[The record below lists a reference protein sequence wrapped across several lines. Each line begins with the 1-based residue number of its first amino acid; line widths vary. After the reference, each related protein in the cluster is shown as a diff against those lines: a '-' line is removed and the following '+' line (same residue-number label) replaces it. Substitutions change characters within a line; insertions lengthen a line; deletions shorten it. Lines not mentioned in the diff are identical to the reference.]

1 MKKFDLEKQFDFYL
15 EKVNLKKENLSEI
28 QLQET
33 RRAFYAGIAQMW
45 RMFIEIG
52 DMPEE
57 NCDEIFNDIDD
68 QIAIFWCDET
78 IVTDFRKMN

>member
-33 RRAFYAGIAQMW
+33 KRAFYAGIAQMW
-45 RMFIEIG
+45 KMFCEIG
-52 DMPEE
+52 EMKEE
-57 NCDEIFNDIDD
+57 NCDAIFNDIDD
-68 QIAIFWCDET
+68 QLAIFWLDET
-78 IVTDFRKMN
+78 ITTDFRNIN